1 MRYWTTLI
9 FLLIFSINTFSQN
22 LKILKPV
29 IGEKISYTQ
38 KDQIDWAKAIDLLDK
53 INDFKIKYDT
63 ISEKYRQL
71 IDKIEMCEGPITIC
85 GDNWYNGG
93 GPYRI
98 ESSSNLD
105 STTTINYKPEN
116 IQDFNLLTAWAV
128 RKPNN
133 GLGEY
138 IEFYFKPFSPRV
150 DKIIIYDGYFKNQ
163 NLWESNSRVKQFK
176 LYINEKP
183 YAILDLADT
192 NAPQSFSIEP
202 IQSMTKGVD
211 LVLKL
216 EIMDVYKGSKY
227 SDVVISEIN
236 FDGLDVL

>member
-1 MRYWTTLI
+1 M
-9 FLLIFSINTFSQN
+9 
-22 LKILKPV
+22 
-29 IGEKISYTQ
+29 
-38 KDQIDWAKAIDLLDK
+38 
-53 INDFKIKYDT
+53 
-63 ISEKYRQL
+63 
-71 IDKIEMCEGPITIC
+71 
-85 GDNWYNGG
+85 
-93 GPYRI
+93 
-98 ESSSNLD
+98 
-105 STTTINYKPEN
+105 
-116 IQDFNLLTAWAV
+116 

-236 FDGLDVL
+236 FDGLDVLWLLKGTQITIVSHMIW